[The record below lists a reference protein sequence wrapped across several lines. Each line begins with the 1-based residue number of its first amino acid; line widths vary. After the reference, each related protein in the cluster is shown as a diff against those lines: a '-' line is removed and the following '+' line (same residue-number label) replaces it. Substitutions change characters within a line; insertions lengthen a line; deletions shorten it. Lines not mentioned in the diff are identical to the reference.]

1 MRTLII
7 GCGYVGRRVA
17 TAWQERGHE
26 VLALTRSEDRAH
38 EFRQLGWEPVIGDV
52 TTPGVL
58 AELAPVDIVLYAVGL
73 DRTAGKSQ
81 REVYV
86 DGLSHV
92 LDALKGRAGKWL
104 YVSSS
109 SVYGQDDGSWI
120 DETSPCDPKTPNGQV
135 CLEAE
140 RLLRSRVPEAV
151 ILRLSGIYGPGRL
164 IARTE
169 VLKSG
174 QPLTG
179 RPDAWL
185 NLIHVDDVTN
195 AVLAAGDRAP
205 PGATYLVTDDCPI
218 LRHQFYESICQLIG
232 APAPNFTPTEDAGL
246 NKRCY
251 NTRLKSELQVELAF
265 PTIETG
271 LPHALELGM

>member
-26 VLALTRSEDRAH
+26 VLALTRSPDRAH

-52 TTPGVL
+52 TTPGIL
-58 AELAPVDIVLYAVGL
+58 AALAPVDLVLYAVGL

-86 DGLSHV
+86 DGLANV
-92 LDALKGRAGKWL
+92 LDALHGRAGKWL
-104 YVSSS
+104 YISST
-109 SVYGQDDGSWI
+109 SVYGQDDGSWV
-120 DETSPCDPKTPNGQV
+120 DEDSPCEPKTPNGEV

-164 IARTE
+164 IAR
-169 VLKSG
+169 VDGLKTG

-179 RPDAWL
+179 RPEAWL
-185 NLIHVDDVTN
+185 NLIHVDDVTT
-195 AVLAAGDRAP
+195 AVLAAGERAAA
-205 PGATYLVTDDCPI
+205 GSTWLVTDDCPI
-218 LRHQFYESICQLIG
+218 RRQQFYETLCRLIG
-232 APAPNFTPTEDAGL
+232 APAPSFAPTDDAGL

-251 NTRLKSELQVELAF
+251 NTRLKTELQVELAF

-271 LPHALELGM
+271 LPHALELGV